1 MEFPFPFDDLGILFI
16 LFFCGVVAFIISTI
30 AGGGGALVLVPA
42 INSLLGVSN
51 TAPVLNLG
59 SFLGRP
65 SRLFLF
71 WKHINWKVVAYYT
84 PAAMLGAALGAWFF
98 SSIKIAWLQIFVGLF
113 LVSTVV
119 QYRFGK
125 KTKSFNMELWYFI
138 PLGLIISIFGT
149 LIGAMGPV
157 LNPFYLNAGLD
168 KEELIATKTA
178 NSFLMGI
185 SQLGSYTFFGL
196 LTKELWY
203 YGIALGLGATLG
215 NIIGKRFLSNMKS
228 STFRQW
234 LILFMLISG
243 LSLLYNQLKV
253 FF

>member
-1 MEFPFPFDDLGILFI
+1 MEFSFLFEDLGLLSI
-16 LFFCGVVAFIISTI
+16 LFFCGAIAFVISTI
-30 AGGGGALVLVPA
+30 AGGGGALILVPA
-42 INSLLGVSN
+42 LNGLLGVSN

-71 WKHINWKVVAYYT
+71 WSHINWRVVTYYT
-84 PAAMLGAALGAWFF
+84 PAAMIGAALGAWFF
-98 SSIKIAWLQIFVGLF
+98 SSIKIGWLQIFVGLF
-113 LVSTVV
+113 LVSTVI

-125 KTKSFNMELWYFI
+125 KAKSFQVELWYFI
-138 PLGLIISIFGT
+138 PLGLMISILGT
-149 LIGAMGPV
+149 LVGAMGPV

-196 LTKELWY
+196 LTRDLWI

-215 NIIGKRFLSNMKS
+215 NVIGKRFLSNMKS

-243 LSLLYNQLKV
+243 LGLLYNQLKV